1 MGGIFGFIL
10 FSGAI
15 YLRLQHMKSVLYS
28 QGNKST
34 EIHLDLSFLNHY
46 SKNMKPI
53 TYCSSIQKHSHIQTK
68 RYPKYLDS
76 FVPQQE
82 LGVLVQFLYI
92 KSHLFLIYSFTGA
105 LILKSFGELQS
116 GLMADVMHNTWN
128 SSESTNTHT
137 HTKRVKCSKRVTY
150 FHYPFHALQTFAMEY
165 NNALDSQQKFVSK
178 RRKTKSS
185 AEYITPKLSAIQ
197 GFIEL
202 AHSDQMSVH
211 FHTSLILF
219 CSSVLLFD
227 RESSFS
233 LSSLSHSWHD
243 PEKWRGSA

>member
-1 MGGIFGFIL
+1 
-10 FSGAI
+10 
-15 YLRLQHMKSVLYS
+15 MKSVLYS

-53 TYCSSIQKHSHIQTK
+53 IYCSSIQKHSHIQTK

-92 KSHLFLIYSFTGA
+92 KLHLFLIYSFTGA

-137 HTKRVKCSKRVTY
+137 HT
-150 FHYPFHALQTFAMEY
+150 Q
-165 NNALDSQQKFVSK
+165 
-178 RRKTKSS
+178 
-185 AEYITPKLSAIQ
+185 
-197 GFIEL
+197 
-202 AHSDQMSVH
+202 
-211 FHTSLILF
+211 
-219 CSSVLLFD
+219 
-227 RESSFS
+227 
-233 LSSLSHSWHD
+233 
-243 PEKWRGSA
+243 RG